1 MYASAHLHDVGWYG
15 VLNDGLT
22 FVEVRAGW
30 TVAPGDA
37 DDVSV
42 CGAHKWQSYYLVF
55 ADGSAC
61 GTLSGDRSSIGNFS

>member
-1 MYASAHLHDVGWYG
+1 MSAHGHDVDTRN
-15 VLNDGLT
+15 VLYDGST

-61 GTLSGDRSSIGNFS
+61 GTALSGDRSSIGNFS